1 MFHKIFDRLR
11 SIHFLITILL
21 IEFALLI
28 SDSKE
33 LRNSK
38 LLVDAGQNILNKESP
53 YSTPNPYGSFPG
65 MLFVLIDNLSP
76 FGNSALIFILLNL
89 CGYIYMVKFIWP
101 KIDFYTLIVVTIISF
116 LSSPIRALVSNVQN
130 SGLIIGASLIGIYF
144 FDLYMNKRQ
153 IQHLFISAFCFVFA
167 LELKPQLVL
176 PMIVVFI
183 FQKRSYKLLS
193 LVCVE
198 LVSIRIVVNLWTG
211 RILELEQYEIWK
223 VMRTDN
229 LAIREQISFWKAL
242 DNMISS
248 KIDWFLISA
257 VIVLILTFILAL
269 LSLKF
274 RSRKLIVLALFLPL
288 LGGYLQYYSLLPL
301 LAVLV
306 YQVLHGTN
314 FLKYG
319 SMFSLIALVLPTY
332 LGSHF
337 KLYDFLLI
345 MTVNTLLF
353 LIMNWK
359 FLRFITNLLESFS
372 ALLVVN
378 FLSLLNLELEVSLS
392 YLILLIYLIQI
403 PNLLRKVKYIL

>member
-1 MFHKIFDRLR
+1 MFYKIFDRLR
-11 SIHFLITILL
+11 SIHFLIIILL

-38 LLVDAGQNILNKESP
+38 LLVDAGQNILNRESP

-65 MLFVLIDNLSP
+65 ILFVFIDNLSP

-101 KIDFYTLIVVTIISF
+101 KINFYTLIGVTIISF

-183 FQKRSYKLLS
+183 FQTRSYKLLS

-198 LVSIRIVVNLWTG
+198 LVSIRIVLNLWTG
-211 RILELEQYEIWK
+211 SILELEQYEIWK

-248 KIDWFLISA
+248 RIDWFLISA
-257 VIVLILTFILAL
+257 LIVLILTFILAL

-274 RSRKLIVLALFLPL
+274 RSRNLIVLALFLPL

-314 FLKYG
+314 FFKYG
-319 SMFSLIALVLPTY
+319 SMFSLIALILPTY

-345 MTVNTLLF
+345 MTVNALLF
-353 LIMNWK
+353 LIVNWK
-359 FLRFITNLLESFS
+359 FRRFITNLLESFF

-403 PNLLRKVKYIL
+403 PNLLRKVKYIV